1 MSLEAIEGKLQDTS
15 ICPSQGVIIETL
27 VLSQNTFPYLQIT
40 RISEGKEGEKEI
52 KNVFEEIVSEN
63 FPSLQKETDIQVQEA
78 KRVPFKMKSNRPTPR
93 HIIIEMVKV
102 KIKKWLQRQ
111 QEKNKELITKEPPQ
125 GYELI
130 SIEMLQARCEW
141 QDMFK
146 VPKGKKSAT

>member
-1 MSLEAIEGKLQDTS
+1 MT
-15 ICPSQGVIIETL
+15 V
-27 VLSQNTFPYLQIT
+27 NYPYL
-40 RISEGKEGEKEI
+40 K
-52 KNVFEEIVSEN
+52 
-63 FPSLQKETDIQVQEA
+63 KETDIQVQEA

-146 VPKGKKSAT
+146 VPKGKNLQPRILYQARSAFRIEGEIKEFLRQVKIIQQY